1 MIIKRVEK
9 LIVFPRKIWKSELL
23 KVINSKTLKMLI
35 LTCGFIG
42 GKYPRHFL
50 FNFCQWISFLFFLS
64 LKVQKTCSKIPCFVQ
79 FLFIQFLCTQI
90 SNRNSRYLDK

>member
-50 FNFCQWISFLFFLS
+50 FNFCQWISFLFFPLVKS
-64 LKVQKTCSKIPCFVQ
+64 LKNVFKNP
-79 FLFIQFLCTQI
+79 LFCAVFIYPIFMHTDFK
-90 SNRNSRYLDK
+90 S